1 MQRAMGVVA
10 RGRTTL
16 LVAHRLP
23 TARTADRILVVDGGH
38 IAEEGTHDELV
49 ARGGR
54 YAALWSSFAVDAGGL
69 PG

>member
-1 MQRAMGVVA
+1 
-10 RGRTTL
+10 
-16 LVAHRLP
+16 
-23 TARTADRILVVDGGH
+23 VDGGH